1 MYCFEEELAALARQT
16 EERNALELRQKTLQQ
31 AYAALEAR
39 VRDLRLALQR
49 EEQDVEDLETISLTA
64 FVQWITG
71 RREEALDREKAEA
84 QAAALRYQE
93 AKADLESCE
102 AELRQTAR
110 QLRQEPDPGPRYA
123 ELLAQ
128 KQKALLAS
136 GHPAAAQLQATER
149 TLSRLAFMGRN
160 IRDALDAGRA
170 ALNQAQDI
178 RQILDDTQ
186 YIGSA
191 GTASRT
197 NPHAQDRNGRMSQAW
212 NQMKQLR
219 VLVGRFNRELSH
231 VHPVTEDGDGALQF
245 SERSYPPLEF
255 DFSTRF
261 LVTTSRKLLDN
272 VTEQLQST
280 MTALNDTR
288 QTIER
293 EQHRLDQELKQLVQ
307 TAR

>member
-1 MYCFEEELAALARQT
+1 MYRFDEELTALAGQVTDRK
-16 EERNALELRQKTLQQ
+16 ALETRLKALQQ
-31 AYAALEAR
+31 AYSALESQ
-39 VRDLRLALQR
+39 VRDLRIALQK
-49 EEQDVEDLETISLTA
+49 EEQDVEDLESLSLTA

-93 AKADLESCE
+93 SKADLDACE
-102 AELRQTAR
+102 AELRQVAR

-136 GHPAAAQLQATER
+136 GHPAAERIMAAER
-149 TLSRLAFMGRN
+149 TGSRLAFLGRN
-160 IRDALDAGRA
+160 IRDALDAGRE
-170 ALNQAQDI
+170 ALNQAQGI

-186 YIGSA
+186 YVGSA
-191 GTASRT
+191 GPASRT
-197 NPHAQDRNGRMSQAW
+197 NPHAQDRNGRMGQAW
-212 NQMKQLR
+212 NRMKQLR
-219 VLVGRFNRELSH
+219 VQVGRFNRELSH
-231 VHPVTEDGDGALQF
+231 VHPVTQGADGALQF
-245 SERSYPPLEF
+245 SEQPYPPLEF

-261 LVTTSRKLLDN
+261 LVSTSRKLLDD

-293 EQHRLDQELKQLVQ
+293 ERHRLDAELKQLVQ

>member
-1 MYCFEEELAALARQT
+1 MHRFDEELKS
-16 EERNALELRQKTLQQ
+16 LEQRIGELEHLRLRQKDLQQ
-31 AYAALEAR
+31 ELRELETKVRTLRMALRA
-39 VRDLRLALQR
+39 
-49 EEQDVEDLETISLTA
+49 EEQDVEQLESLTLAA
-64 FVQWITG
+64 FFQWITG
-71 RREEALDREKAEA
+71 RKEEALDREKAEA
-84 QAAALRYQE
+84 RTAARRYQE
-93 AKADLESCE
+93 AKTDLESCE
-102 AELRQTAR
+102 AELRQVAR

-128 KQKALLAS
+128 KQKELLAS

-261 LVTTSRKLLDN
+261 LVSTSRKLLDN

-293 EQHRLDQELKQLVQ
+293 EQHRLDTELKQLVQ
-307 TAR
+307 TSQ

>member
-1 MYCFEEELAALARQT
+1 MYRFDEELTALAQQIADR
-16 EERNALELRQKTLQQ
+16 KT
-31 AYAALEAR
+31 LEAR
-39 VRDLRLALQR
+39 QKALQSDLRQLEDKVRDLRIVLQK
-49 EEQDVEDLETISLTA
+49 EEQDVEALERISLTA

-71 RREEALDREKAEA
+71 RHEEALDREKAEA
-84 QAAALRYQE
+84 RTAALRYQE
-93 AKADLESCE
+93 AKIDLESCE
-102 AELRQTAR
+102 AELRQVAR

-128 KQKALLAS
+128 KQKELLAS
-136 GHPAAAQLQATER
+136 GHPAAAQLQATKR

-170 ALNQAQDI
+170 ALNHAQDI

-231 VHPVTEDGDGALQF
+231 VHPVTECSGGALKF
-245 SERSYPPLEF
+245 SEQPYPPLEI
-255 DFSTRF
+255 DFSARF
-261 LVTTSRKLLDN
+261 LVTTSRKLLDD

-293 EQHRLDQELKQLVQ
+293 EQHRLDTEIKQLGQ
-307 TAR
+307 TAQ